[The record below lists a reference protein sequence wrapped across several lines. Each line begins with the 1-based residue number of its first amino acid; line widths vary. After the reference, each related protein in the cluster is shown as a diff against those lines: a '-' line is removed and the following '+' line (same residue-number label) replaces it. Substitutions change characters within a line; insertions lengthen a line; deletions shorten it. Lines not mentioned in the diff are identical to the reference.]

1 MDAATG
7 HQQFV
12 DVLIVG
18 AGISGIGAAYYLQ
31 RDHPGRRYLI
41 VEARGASGGTWDLFR
56 YPGVRSDSDLHTF
69 GYEFR
74 PWRSDTA
81 IASGDSILDYL
92 RETAAEHGISGN
104 IRYHTTVTA
113 ASWSSSDARWTVTVQ
128 DAATGASS
136 VILCNWLLCAAGYY
150 RYDEGFT
157 PRFKGRERFAGPV
170 VHPQHWPDALDY
182 AGKRV
187 VVIGSGATAVTLI
200 PALAQTAAHVTMLQR
215 TPSYVLPVPSRD
227 AVNARL
233 TAWFGAERGY
243 AMTRWVNSTRQV
255 LVWRLCRRYPNVARR
270 LIRNLNKKMLPEYY
284 PVDEHFNPPYSPW
297 DQRMCIVPDG
307 DLFHAIRE
315 GKASVVTGHIETF
328 TEDGVQLIDG
338 RRLEADIIVTATG
351 LNVRALGGIA
361 LTVDGSPVS
370 VPDHFVYKGMMLSG
384 VPNFVFVFGYT
395 NASWTLKVGPLCGH
409 LSRLL
414 SYMDSRGY
422 DTARPVP
429 SDPGMTARPFT
440 DFASGYIRRALGQ
453 LPRQGSR
460 APWRISPTHRADAR
474 MLRRRVDGPEMVF
487 SSAVADG
494 PASGSAEGVRAGH
507 G

>member
-1 MDAATG
+1 MDAGAG
-7 HQQFV
+7 HQEFV

-74 PWRSDTA
+74 PWRSEVA
-81 IASGDSILDYL
+81 IADSASILAYL
-92 RETAAEHGISGN
+92 RETAAEYGIDEH
-104 IRYHTTVTA
+104 IRYHTQVTA
-113 ASWSSSDARWTVTVQ
+113 ASWSSADARWTVTVQ
-128 DAATGASS
+128 DAATGEQS

-157 PRFKGRERFAGPV
+157 PRFEGRERFAGPV
-170 VHPQHWPDALDY
+170 IHPQHWPQDLDY

-200 PALAQTAAHVTMLQR
+200 PAMAQAAAHVTMLQR

-233 TAWFGAERGY
+233 TAWFGDERGY
-243 AMTRWVNSTRQV
+243 SMTRWINSTRQV
-255 LVWRLCRRYPNVARR
+255 VLWRFCQKHPKAARR
-270 LIRNLNKKMLPEYY
+270 LIRNLNKRMLPEDY
-284 PVDEHFNPPYSPW
+284 PVDEHFNPPYGPW

-307 DLFHAIRE
+307 DLFRAIRD
-315 GKASVVTGHIETF
+315 GNASVVTGHIETF
-328 TEDGVQLIDG
+328 TENGVQLIDG

-351 LNVRALGGIA
+351 LNVQALGGMT
-361 LTVDGSPVS
+361 LTVDGSPVHAA
-370 VPDHFVYKGMMLSG
+370 DQFVYKGMMLSG

-395 NASWTLKVGPLCGH
+395 NASWTLKIGSLCQH
-409 LSRLL
+409 FCRLL
-414 SYMDSRGY
+414 SYLDSRGY
-422 DTARPVP
+422 NTARPVAA
-429 SDPGMTARPFT
+429 DPGMQARPFT
-440 DFASGYIRRALGQ
+440 DFGSGYIKRALAQ

-474 MLRRRVDGPEMVF
+474 QLRRRVDGPELNF
-487 SSAVADG
+487 SSALSG
-494 PASGSAEGVRAGH
+494 GSPSGSTEGVRAGH

>member
-1 MDAATG
+1 MDAAAG
-7 HQQFV
+7 HREFI

-18 AGISGIGAAYYLQ
+18 AGLSGIGAAYYLQ

-74 PWRSDTA
+74 PWRSEVA
-81 IASGDSILDYL
+81 IADSASILAYV
-92 RETAAEHGISGN
+92 RETAAEYGIDRN
-104 IRYHTTVTA
+104 IRYDTKVTA
-113 ASWSSSDARWTVTVQ
+113 ASWSSADALWTVTLSAG
-128 DAATGASS
+128 DSES
-136 VILCNWLLCAAGYY
+136 VITCRWLLCAAGYY

-157 PRFKGRERFAGPV
+157 PRFEGRERFAGPV
-170 VHPQHWPDALDY
+170 IHPQFWPEDLDY

-200 PALAQTAAHVTMLQR
+200 PAMAPTVAHVTMLQR

-227 AVNARL
+227 AINARL
-233 TAWFGAERGY
+233 TAWFGDERGY
-243 AMTRWVNSTRQV
+243 SMTRWKNGRQQV
-255 LVWRLCRRYPNVARR
+255 LLWRFCQKHPKAARR
-270 LIRNLNKKMLPEYY
+270 LIRYLNAKMLPADY
-284 PVDEHFNPPYSPW
+284 PVDEHFNPPYGPW

-307 DLFHAIRE
+307 DLFRVIRE

-351 LNVRALGGIA
+351 LNVQALGGMA
-361 LTVDGSPVS
+361 LTVDGSPVQ
-370 VPDHFVYKGMMLSG
+370 PGDHFVYKGMMLSG

-395 NASWTLKVGPLCGH
+395 NASWTLKVGSLFEH
-409 LSRLL
+409 LGRLL
-414 SYMDSRGY
+414 AYMDSRGY
-422 DTARPVP
+422 DTARPVAA
-429 SDPGMTARPFT
+429 DPGMAPQPFL
-440 DFASGYIRRALGQ
+440 DFQAGYIKRALDR

-460 APWRISPTHRADAR
+460 APWRIAPHHRADAR
-474 MLRRRVDGPEMVF
+474 QLRKRVDGPELAF
-487 SSAVADG
+487 SSVLAGGA
-494 PASGSAEGVRAGH
+494 AAGSQKEATAGH